1 MLRPEGAGV
10 MVGDH
15 SAGEFRNAV
24 AALAGQ
30 SAVRF
35 NQIDALC
42 RTLLLLLKS
51 PDLYEA
57 PWLAT
62 AQVESILSIAADASA
77 AAERSA
83 EQFGIPIQIPHQREA
98 IAARAVFIRSLG

>member
-1 MLRPEGAGV
+1 VSSSEVEAVR
-10 MVGDH
+10 VGH
-15 SAGEFRNAV
+15 HTAGELHSTV

-62 AQVESILSIAADASA
+62 AQVESILTIAAEASA
-77 AAERSA
+77 ASERAA
-83 EQFGIPIQIPHQREA
+83 EQFGIPINIPHQREA
-98 IAARAVFIRSLG
+98 IAARAAFIRSLG

>member
-1 MLRPEGAGV
+1 VSNPEVEGA
-10 MVGDH
+10 MVGH
-15 SAGEFRNAV
+15 QSAGELRSTI
-24 AALAGQ
+24 AALAGH

-35 NQIDALC
+35 SQIDALC

-62 AQVESILSIAADASA
+62 AQVESILSIAAEAAA
-77 AAERSA
+77 AAEKSA
-83 EQFGIPIQIPHQREA
+83 EQCGIPICIPHQREA
-98 IAARAVFIRSLG
+98 IAARAAFIHSLG